1 MLFAL
6 FVCRYSVKL
15 VYLQKKAQTMTELVI
30 QIEDKSILPS
40 LKKVMRSIQGVKSI
54 ALKTTTPAISPT
66 AQRLLKDLADYESYK
81 KGWDDESAA
90 PLSPIVIKSFKR
102 LLEKSNEDDLKD
114 WNIFPEKNGTMILEN
129 SKRQAQINLA
139 EKEFSYF
146 ILADSGLKGE
156 DHIKLST
163 SRLLKAIEAINHD

>member
-15 VYLQKKAQTMTELVI
+15 VYLQKKAQTMTELV
-30 QIEDKSILPS
+30 
-40 LKKVMRSIQGVKSI
+40 
-54 ALKTTTPAISPT
+54 T

-163 SRLLKAIEAINHD
+163 SRLLKAIKAINHD

>member
-1 MLFAL
+1 
-6 FVCRYSVKL
+6 
-15 VYLQKKAQTMTELVI
+15 MTELVI
-30 QIEDKSILPS
+30 QIEDKSIIPS

-81 KGWDDESAA
+81 KGWDDESSA

-114 WNIFPEKNGTMILEN
+114 WNIFPEKMV
-129 SKRQAQINLA
+129 R
-139 EKEFSYF
+139 
-146 ILADSGLKGE
+146 
-156 DHIKLST
+156 
-163 SRLLKAIEAINHD
+163 

>member
-1 MLFAL
+1 
-6 FVCRYSVKL
+6 
-15 VYLQKKAQTMTELVI
+15 MTELV
-30 QIEDKSILPS
+30 
-40 LKKVMRSIQGVKSI
+40 
-54 ALKTTTPAISPT
+54 T

-163 SRLLKAIEAINHD
+163 SRLLKAIKAINHD